1 MRKYFKIPRPAK
13 SEILAP
19 AVPGE
24 GARRDELAYRARG
37 EGARAH
43 LDEGVE
49 VGVVQLGADD
59 GHLIVRAGSHGA
71 RGEAGGH
78 RRVRIWLGL
87 GRADATTRTLE
98 LKRST
103 VKKPDFRILKMFNG
117 FSNPEDN

>member
-24 GARRDELAYRARG
+24 GARRDELAHRARG
-37 EGARAH
+37 EGARART
-43 LDEGVE
+43 LTKASKSEWYSSVLTMGTSSS
-49 VGVVQLGADD
+49 GPAPMAL
-59 GHLIVRAGSHGA
+59 
-71 RGEAGGH
+71 H

-103 VKKPDFRILKMFNG
+103 VKKPDFRILKMFHG